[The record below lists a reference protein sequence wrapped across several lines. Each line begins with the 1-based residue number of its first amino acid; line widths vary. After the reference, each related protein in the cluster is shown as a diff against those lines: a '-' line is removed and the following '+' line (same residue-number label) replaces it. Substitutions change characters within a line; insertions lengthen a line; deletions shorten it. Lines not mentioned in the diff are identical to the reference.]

1 MRRMHTQR
9 MASTLMFGLLL
20 LALFLGAIL
29 LAPSGA
35 TLLPDPMISP

>member
-1 MRRMHTQR
+1 MHSQR

-20 LALFLGAIL
+20 LALFVGAML
-29 LAPSGA
+29 VSPWTA

>member
-1 MRRMHTQR
+1 MHTQR

-20 LALFLGAIL
+20 LALFVGAML
-29 LAPSGA
+29 LAPANA